1 MARRQNIGQ
10 SLISTLE
17 IVLSAHV
24 VANLEEDDRS
34 SNDKRNGEKSPVADE
49 LRSVGDL
56 ACIKVVDDCGTD
68 GLNALV
74 ETDIVG
80 RSSTRVG
87 QGAHKP
93 GDVSK
98 AKLKATSE
106 ETDQ

>member
-24 VANLEEDDRS
+24 VANLEEDDRG

-98 AKLKATSE
+98 AKLRTTTE